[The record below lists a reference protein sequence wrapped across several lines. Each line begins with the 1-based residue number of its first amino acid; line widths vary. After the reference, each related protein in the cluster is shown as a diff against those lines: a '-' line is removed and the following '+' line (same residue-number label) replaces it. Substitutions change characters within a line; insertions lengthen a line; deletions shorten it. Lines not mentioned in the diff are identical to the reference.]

1 MKRRIL
7 ATPLEREASSQNMKL
22 CSKTFRLKLEEWN
35 LVFLMNGEET

>member
-22 CSKTFRLKLEEWN
+22 CRTFRLKLEEWN